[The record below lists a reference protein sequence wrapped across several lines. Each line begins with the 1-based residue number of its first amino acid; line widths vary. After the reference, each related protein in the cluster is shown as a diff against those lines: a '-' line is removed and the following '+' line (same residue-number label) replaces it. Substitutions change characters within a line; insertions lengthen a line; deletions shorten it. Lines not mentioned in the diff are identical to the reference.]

1 MIERARPFVL
11 AVSALTVVTL
21 LSGCVGP
28 TASPPDSPASEESFA
43 QAKAA
48 NLEFKAA
55 VAEVQGQIYAG
66 EWRVEEYGDIPHVC
80 DDGYQFSLQ
89 RKLPTEFSFHD
100 RGPATMEQLRSWLT
114 ENGWQ
119 VEPARSYGPSVT
131 DISIEARNLGEG
143 VALLGVDLSPGF
155 AAELSADVLE
165 LRATSTCHSGDSA
178 ALLDQLRGPLTAG
191 PDDDGIP
198 DLESPDATPLFERFA
213 EG

>member
-1 MIERARPFVL
+1 MIERGRPFVL

-28 TASPPDSPASEESFA
+28 AALPRDSPASEESFA

-55 VAEVQGQIYAG
+55 IAEVQGQIYAG
-66 EWRVEEYGDIPHVC
+66 EWRVEEYGDIPNVC
-80 DDGYQFSLQ
+80 SDGYQFSLQ

-114 ENGWQ
+114 ENGWK

-131 DISIEARNLGEG
+131 DISIEARNVGAG
-143 VALLGVDLSPGF
+143 VALLDVDLSPGF

-165 LRATSTCHSGDSA
+165 LRAMSTCHSGDSA
-178 ALLDQLRGPLTAG
+178 ALLDQLRGPLTAV
-191 PDDDGIP
+191 PADDGTP
-198 DLESPDATPLFERFA
+198 ELERPDATPLFERFA